1 MKNIQFFFLLLFLI
15 SCDKKIEEKKVDNIS
30 KENLSMNEQN
40 KINCSN
46 AEKKAIKDLKNN
58 KLIYIKYLGMYGYL
72 RSEKEFREILTKYK
86 IGFKIGEVES
96 CLSHVSNGEFCYAQ
110 IMEKEIIKKHGIKFL
125 DSIKNCAD
133 KQFVI
138 NNPNQIFSIEECD
151 EAKTYPNPKKSEDFW
166 DIPSKEFNAKFTYPK
181 NYVECK
187 KEYDNIMDAKFILY
201 KNGAIDSLKIE
212 TEFTNPKNNEFKNYI
227 EAKVKEYIEKKKW
240 IPLKRFGI
248 TINSEIKLTFDIK

>member
-1 MKNIQFFFLLLFLI
+1 
-15 SCDKKIEEKKVDNIS
+15 
-30 KENLSMNEQN
+30 
-40 KINCSN
+40 
-46 AEKKAIKDLKNN
+46 
-58 KLIYIKYLGMYGYL
+58 
-72 RSEKEFREILTKYK
+72 
-86 IGFKIGEVES
+86 
-96 CLSHVSNGEFCYAQ
+96 
-110 IMEKEIIKKHGIKFL
+110 MEKEIIKKHGIKFL

-212 TEFTNPKNNEFKNYI
+212 SDNPN
-227 EAKVKEYIEKKKW
+227 
-240 IPLKRFGI
+240 G
-248 TINSEIKLTFDIK
+248 NSNIGCIRCQFFYHPRRYRRHRPHLWQVEELVGTWQPK